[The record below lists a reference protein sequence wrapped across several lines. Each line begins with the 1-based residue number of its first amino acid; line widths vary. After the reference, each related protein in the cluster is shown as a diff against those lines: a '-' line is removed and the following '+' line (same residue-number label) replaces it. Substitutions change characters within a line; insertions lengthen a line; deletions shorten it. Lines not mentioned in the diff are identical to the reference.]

1 MSLKAAL
8 ADNRQRI
15 DHYLGHLL
23 DSQPAQAPRL
33 LAAMR
38 HGVLLGG
45 KRVRPFLAY
54 ATGDMLALPQE
65 RLDPIAAAV
74 ECIHAYSL
82 IHDDLPAMDNDQLRR
97 GQPTVHVAFDEATAI
112 LAGDALQ
119 SLAFAEL
126 AKVKLATPAAGREL
140 LQLLAD
146 AAGLTGRCGGQAMD
160 MAATGQAVSR
170 AGLESIHSHKTGAL
184 IKAAVML
191 PCLLSDNMTPA
202 QKAQLARYADCIG
215 LAFQVQ
221 DDILDVTADT
231 QVLGKTQGKDER
243 DHKATYP
250 SLLGLDQA
258 RSKAANLVE
267 EALSCL
273 DTLPYNSQTLADL
286 ARYIIARER

>member
-1 MSLKAAL
+1 MSLQAAL
-8 ADNRQRI
+8 GGNRQRI
-15 DHYLGHLL
+15 DDYLAALL
-23 DSQPAQAPRL
+23 DQQPALAPRL

-45 KRVRPFLAY
+45 KRVRPFLVY
-54 ATGDMLALPQE
+54 ATGELLGIAPE
-65 RLDPIAAAV
+65 RLDPVAAAI

-82 IHDDLPAMDNDQLRR
+82 IHDDLPAMDNDELRR
-97 GQPTVHVAFDEATAI
+97 GQPTVHVAFDEATAV

-126 AKVKLATPAAGREL
+126 AKVELASAAATREL
-140 LQLLAD
+140 FLLLAQ
-146 AAGLTGRCGGQAMD
+146 AAGLPGMCGGQAMD
-160 MAATGQAVSR
+160 MAATGAPVDL
-170 AGLESIHSHKTGAL
+170 AGLEAIHNHKTGAL

-191 PCLLSDNMTPA
+191 PCLLSDEITA
-202 QKAQLARYADCIG
+202 EQKARLARYADCIG

-250 SLLGLDQA
+250 SLLGLDRA
-258 RSKAANLVE
+258 RVKAATLVE
-267 EALSCL
+267 EALSSL
-273 DTLPYNSQTLADL
+273 DALPYNSDKLADL
-286 ARYIIARER
+286 ARYIIAREL